1 MLPHQRVPEQRPEPL
16 VLPARVRHHPIEVVE
31 HAGEEMVGIAL
42 GAGQL
47 RIDRQPVLID
57 EVGDNGIAV
66 ADRLAVID
74 DVRQLA
80 ARRRRGV
87 ENVLVPE
94 RDAGEPQEREHLQ
107 AIAVVVRDAEQ
118 LGIGVEGE
126 HDVATARG
134 REHSR
139 GSP

>member
-1 MLPHQRVPEQRPEPL
+1 
-16 VLPARVRHHPIEVVE
+16 
-31 HAGEEMVGIAL
+31 MVGIAL
-42 GAGQL
+42 GAGQ
-47 RIDRQPVLID
+47 RRVDRQPVLSD
-57 EVGDNGIAV
+57 EVGDDGIAV
-66 ADRLAVID
+66 ADGLAVVD
-74 DVRQLA
+74 DVGQLT

-94 RDAGEPQEREHLQ
+94 RHAGEPQESKHLQ

-126 HDVATARG
+126 HDIATARG

>member
-1 MLPHQRVPEQRPEPL
+1 M
-16 VLPARVRHHPIEVVE
+16 RVRRWSVSRSAPVRLV
-31 HAGEEMVGIAL
+31 
-42 GAGQL
+42 
-47 RIDRQPVLID
+47 DRQPVLSD
-57 EVGDNGIAV
+57 EVGDDGIAV
-66 ADRLAVID
+66 ADGLAVVD
-74 DVRQLA
+74 DVGQLA

-87 ENVLVPE
+87 KDVLVPE
-94 RDAGEPQEREHLQ
+94 GNAGEAQEREHLE

-126 HDVATARG
+126 HDIATARG